1 MPKATPSTTPL
12 DLPASYE
19 LAMAELDQL
28 VGGLESG
35 ELPLEQ
41 MLAGYQRGAQLL
53 QFCRDKLQAVENQ
66 IKVLD
71 DGALKVWKA

>member
-1 MPKATPSTTPL
+1 MPKSPL
-12 DLPASYE
+12 PTNAPDIPASYE
-19 LAMAELDQL
+19 LAMAELEEL

-41 MLAGYQRGAQLL
+41 MLSGYQRGAQLL